1 VLVKT
6 IQHQPQIAP
15 LLRDRQVLIRRRVAL
30 TGRSLALQP
39 LAHGMPPDQSPMR
52 SRHGPGVG
60 IPTDNGAEIEA
71 LAGSNPSFAAWE
83 QNEPYTIALLIKGRS
98 GGASTKHL

>member
-1 VLVKT
+1 M
-6 IQHQPQIAP
+6 AAE
-15 LLRDRQVLIRRRVAL
+15 RRRRGHAD
-30 TGRSLALQP
+30 P
-39 LAHGMPPDQSPMR
+39 W
-52 SRHGPGVG
+52 GPGIS

-98 GGASTKHL
+98 GGGMRPVNTAVAVGEGMDGQAAGSC